1 MTTVSLSELEQ
12 AADLVHAVMPATPQY
27 NWPLLSQ
34 RVGCDLWVKHEN
46 HTPVGAF
53 KVRGGTVF
61 IDDLAAN
68 GKPAGII
75 TATRGNHGQS
85 IAFSARRAGIHAVI
99 VVPEGN
105 SVEKN
110 AAMRSLGADLVVHGH
125 DFQAAFEYAQARASD
140 DGLTMV
146 PSFDPRLI
154 RGVGTYGL
162 EFFRAVP
169 DLDAVYVPIGLGSG
183 ICGLISAR
191 DALGL
196 GTAIIGVVA
205 EGAPSYALSFEAGK
219 PVPTNAAE
227 TMADGVACRVPIPEA
242 VETINR
248 GADRVVRVSDAE
260 IKAAMLAYFSDTHNV
275 VEGAGAAPL
284 AAVQKER
291 ERLSGRKVG
300 VIATGGNID
309 LALFHAVLNESSQS
323 QGQAGE
329 GGQA

>member
-1 MTTVSLSELEQ
+1 MTTVSLSELES

-27 NWPLLSQ
+27 SWPLLCQ
-34 RVGCDLWVKHEN
+34 RIGCDVWVKHEN

-53 KVRGGTVF
+53 KVRGGLVF
-61 IDDLAAN
+61 MDDLTAN
-68 GKPAGII
+68 GMPAGII

-85 IAFSARRAGIHAVI
+85 VAFAARRAGIHAVI

-110 AAMRSLGADLVVHGH
+110 AAMQSLGADLVVHGH
-125 DFQAAFEYAQARASD
+125 DFQAAFEYAQARASG
-140 DGLTMV
+140 DGLYMV

-154 RGVGTYGL
+154 SGVGTYGL

-169 DLDAVYVPIGLGSG
+169 DLDAVYVPIGLGSA

-191 DALGL
+191 NALGL
-196 GTAIIGVVA
+196 GTAIVGVVS
-205 EGAPSYALSFEAGK
+205 EGAPTYALSFEAGK

-227 TMADGVACRVPIPEA
+227 TMADGVACRVPIPAA

-248 GADRVVRVSDAE
+248 GADRVVRVSDEE
-260 IKAAMLAYFSDTHNV
+260 IKAAMRAYFSDTHNV
-275 VEGAGAAPL
+275 IEGAGAAPL
-284 AAVQKER
+284 AAVLKER
-291 ERLSGRKVG
+291 DHLSGRKVG

-309 LALFHAVLNESSQS
+309 LALFREVLNED
-323 QGQAGE
+323 AGPDRRPD
-329 GGQA
+329 GP

>member
-1 MTTVSLSELEQ
+1 
-12 AADLVHAVMPATPQY
+12 
-27 NWPLLSQ
+27 
-34 RVGCDLWVKHEN
+34 
-46 HTPVGAF
+46 
-53 KVRGGTVF
+53 
-61 IDDLAAN
+61 
-68 GKPAGII
+68 
-75 TATRGNHGQS
+75 
-85 IAFSARRAGIHAVI
+85 
-99 VVPEGN
+99 VPEGN